1 MLGFLLVFGVP
12 LPPSGLYLLL
22 PPGFPLQSAPLGYC
36 LQLNLPVPI
45 LMVLLGLLVP
55 WGAAVLRAM
64 VFPPLFMGGFHILMG
79 RGRTPNTKAL
89 ASRLWAQWLTI
100 GVLSTFLG
108 GILWL
113 SHPSSTVRA
122 GLTHLM
128 GGQTFLL
135 QDRWLTIGVVL
146 IFLGGFLRMSHLSST
161 IWMCL
166 THLMGGL
173 PLRLHLWHP
182 RSLWRL
188 LHCVL

>member
-1 MLGFLLVFGVP
+1 
-12 LPPSGLYLLL
+12 
-22 PPGFPLQSAPLGYC
+22 
-36 LQLNLPVPI
+36 
-45 LMVLLGLLVP
+45 
-55 WGAAVLRAM
+55 
-64 VFPPLFMGGFHILMG
+64 MG

-135 QDRWLTIGVVL
+135 RDRWLTIGIVL
-146 IFLGGFLRMSHLSST
+146 IFLGGLPPHVPSVIHGPDTPDPSHGGSPLVSASVAST
-161 IWMCL
+161 
-166 THLMGGL
+166 L
-173 PLRLHLWHP
+173 PLAAPLLRPLMHEDLSDSSALDLTMSFWVPTSAGVAPPVVPQVVPPVGPPVVPLPPIPAPAPWLPMLLSRHRGLFLLPRL
-182 RSLWRL
+182 
-188 LHCVL
+188 